1 MRKYS
6 MVVAVFATC
15 MEAVAQPGTISFT
28 CMAIG
33 HAGFG
38 RTRRGAARQR
48 RGDLRTRSSAEREAP
63 SPDGRR
69 RAYIHTRRCLSKRR
83 SIGVPSMVD
92 DCPLSEMY
100 VLTRRTP
107 TYGAYRP
114 GAHGPPTYVIHDP
127 HPHPHKAFSAHR
139 LARPSWDI
147 RIITTHLP
155 HRTHGQ
161 EPQDPPPWRVSWNLH

>member
-1 MRKYS
+1 MLDYMRKYS
-6 MVVAVFATC
+6 MVVAVFATWRRSLNR
-15 MEAVAQPGTISFT
+15 GRSLL
-28 CMAIG
+28 
-33 HAGFG
+33 HAWLLGMLDLGG
-38 RTRRGAARQR
+38 RDAEPHDSAAGICAR
-48 RGDLRTRSSAEREAP
+48 A
-63 SPDGRR
+63 RR
-69 RAYIHTRRCLSKRR
+69 RSVKPRAPTVVDVCVHIRRCLSKRR

-127 HPHPHKAFSAHR
+127 HPHLHKAFSAHH

-155 HRTHGQ
+155 HRAHGQ
-161 EPQDPPPWRVSWNLH
+161 EP